1 MKIFLISGPRG
12 SGKTSFCNAL
22 VKTAK
27 ERGILCRGCIEI
39 SQRDENGIPYRISLC
54 DVSNGE
60 TFLAASRPI
69 GKRDVA
75 FEFSSDAFSYIRE
88 SYIQAIKLDAIS
100 QHAHYGLDK
109 KGEICL
115 IDEIGPLELE
125 NSGGHLC
132 FLEFVLRT
140 KDPDALVLTV
150 RTSLK
155 YPLISFLVNHEISI
169 NQICNLELDKL
180 TISSAC
186 LDIFSFLEQR

>member
-22 VKTAK
+22 IKAAK
-27 ERGILCRGCIEI
+27 ERGIVCRGCMEI
-39 SQRDENGIPYRISLC
+39 SQRDENWIPYRISLY

-69 GKRDVA
+69 GKRDVP
-75 FEFSSDAFSYIRE
+75 FEFSPDAFAHIRE
-88 SYIQAIKLDAIS
+88 SYIKAIKLDTIS
-100 QHAHYGLDK
+100 QHAHYEPDK
-109 KGEICL
+109 KREICL

-125 NSGGHLC
+125 NRSGHLC
-132 FLEFVLRT
+132 FLEFVLST
-140 KDPDALVLTV
+140 KDPGALILTV

-155 YPLISFLVNHEISI
+155 YTLISFLANREISANHI
-169 NQICNLELDKL
+169 YNLELEKL

-186 LDIFSFLEQR
+186 LDVLSFLE